1 MTQTPTR
8 MIINFFSKSFILG
21 CQSTYPPRLHSIK
34 RGLHSVKRGFT
45 SVKRGST
52 SMKRCLTSVKR
63 SEHPSKHE
71 SAGIGPTP
79 FGAQKFAMAEFHL
92 NRCDGRRGSGFGQS
106 AVRLV
111 HTITGDD
118 RHNRTRGQYTAEK
131 NLKKK
136 FPPYGRL
143 CALQNHS
150 REVHSRVFQS

>member
-1 MTQTPTR
+1 ME
-8 MIINFFSKSFILG
+8 
-21 CQSTYPPRLHSIK
+21 
-34 RGLHSVKRGFT
+34 
-45 SVKRGST
+45 
-52 SMKRCLTSVKR
+52 RCLTSVKR

-136 FPPYGRL
+136 FRPMVDSVLYKTTPGRCIREFFKAERYG
-143 CALQNHS
+143 H
-150 REVHSRVFQS
+150 FFDKK